1 MVRDKAKRWRQTRRK
16 RRETERMS
24 WRRRINSRERESG
37 CISPSS
43 HNERYTGSLSF
54 SLRIPT
60 WEQIIN
66 WIRSLTLKDGG
77 NLKRKKKMKRQLSI
91 WITCTVGDEEVK
103 KRGKKKKRRW
113 GVVRERERGVWSDG
127 MKMRWNKC
135 NMNRWEENNWM
146 PSGKNK
152 LK

>member
-43 HNERYTGSLSF
+43 HNKRYAGSLSF

-91 WITCTVGDEEVK
+91 WITCTVGDEES
-103 KRGKKKKRRW
+103 W
-113 GVVRERERGVWSDG
+113 ERERERAYEVMGWRWGGINAIWIGERRIIECRVE
-127 MKMRWNKC
+127 KINWNK
-135 NMNRWEENNWM
+135 WGEE
-146 PSGKNK
+146 
-152 LK
+152 